1 MRTNFSEDW
10 KKNRDRIA
18 GAESFDDD
26 YGSAYD
32 RIVYDV
38 PNKGNAAGITLPKR
52 PTQMT
57 VGELEDNFRTAKNP
71 TEARLRSQQ
80 YGAKRFGPNS
90 PQARYGSSGT
100 GKYQFEV
107 TTLSQTAREVFGPNY
122 RDVLY
127 SPENQEK
134 LGEYLYNRS
143 AKAGTLGTTWAAMRD
158 GSGTT
163 QPQNKPMVASNQAA
177 KPAEP
182 AEKSEYEQGMNF
194 VSGLWN
200 KAIEAGK
207 YAQKNPG
214 KIPPALKS
222 QFSEETSKVRFKDLR
237 NKIHEENVTRM
248 NWLNSAK
255 SKLRSLAARDDEV
268 VAATDDGA
276 DEYTKGVK
284 SRGWY
289 YPTAKAA
296 AAAVTF
302 SAAPGTYCQR
312 KPQSCIDGKP
322 AKTVDADG
330 KPLIDAFGK
339 RTTAG
344 MENGVLHASQW
355 QHMLSD
361 PEEYKKIKALADAD
375 PTKGQPGNEEGI
387 ARNPDGTEYG
397 NVSDYHKFLLR
408 KGYNVTLQDVWDE
421 DGGYRRN
428 ADGSIT
434 EESNPIRFKHL
445 RNKIYEQIILNES
458 LEKEDK

>member
-1 MRTNFSEDW
+1 MTMNFSEDW

-18 GAESFDDD
+18 AAESFDDD

-122 RDVLY
+122 RDVVY

-134 LGEYLYNRS
+134 LAEYLYNKS

-163 QPQNKPMVASNQAA
+163 QPQNKPMVASNQAV

-182 AEKSEYEQGMNF
+182 AEKSEYEQGMNL

-222 QFSEETSKVRFKDLR
+222 QLSGQFSEETSKIRFKD
-237 NKIHEENVTRM
+237 
-248 NWLNSAK
+248 
-255 SKLRSLAARDDEV
+255 
-268 VAATDDGA
+268 
-276 DEYTKGVK
+276 
-284 SRGWY
+284 
-289 YPTAKAA
+289 
-296 AAAVTF
+296 
-302 SAAPGTYCQR
+302 
-312 KPQSCIDGKP
+312 
-322 AKTVDADG
+322 
-330 KPLIDAFGK
+330 
-339 RTTAG
+339 
-344 MENGVLHASQW
+344 
-355 QHMLSD
+355 
-361 PEEYKKIKALADAD
+361 
-375 PTKGQPGNEEGI
+375 
-387 ARNPDGTEYG
+387 
-397 NVSDYHKFLLR
+397 
-408 KGYNVTLQDVWDE
+408 
-421 DGGYRRN
+421 
-428 ADGSIT
+428 
-434 EESNPIRFKHL
+434 L
-445 RNKIYEQIILNES
+445 RNKIYEQIITNEEIEALDEAGGRLGALNTAIQLAKS
-458 LEKEDK
+458 LRKGGNAIDMDIQARQLKALQRKYSISDADIGAKPQPKPQPQPQPKPKSQEPIKNPQDYKPKTYQSFDDVKPSETKKKPGKATLWHETLPSFD

>member
-1 MRTNFSEDW
+1 
-10 KKNRDRIA
+10 
-18 GAESFDDD
+18 
-26 YGSAYD
+26 
-32 RIVYDV
+32 
-38 PNKGNAAGITLPKR
+38 
-52 PTQMT
+52 
-57 VGELEDNFRTAKNP
+57 
-71 TEARLRSQQ
+71 
-80 YGAKRFGPNS
+80 
-90 PQARYGSSGT
+90 
-100 GKYQFEV
+100 
-107 TTLSQTAREVFGPNY
+107 
-122 RDVLY
+122 
-127 SPENQEK
+127 
-134 LGEYLYNRS
+134 
-143 AKAGTLGTTWAAMRD
+143 
-158 GSGTT
+158 
-163 QPQNKPMVASNQAA
+163 
-177 KPAEP
+177 
-182 AEKSEYEQGMNF
+182 
-194 VSGLWN
+194 
-200 KAIEAGK
+200 
-207 YAQKNPG
+207 
-214 KIPPALKS
+214 
-222 QFSEETSKVRFKDLR
+222 
-237 NKIHEENVTRM
+237 M

-408 KGYNVTLQDVWDE
+408 KGYNVTLQNVWDE

-445 RNKIYEQIILNES
+445 RNKIYEQIILNE
-458 LEKEDK
+458 EKIYE